1 MATDKTDNSA
11 QEAILE
17 ALNKMAKAV
26 KGGTD
31 AQKEGNKIS
40 KRTLTSSEGVV
51 KGLGIAKGLITKM
64 LTVQGDLNRAFLG
77 FGRNL
82 DSSLG
87 SFTKDLMGATTTMA
101 EDMKAVT
108 GVFSVGIKQNVAH
121 TVKLNHSLLVLGKD
135 TSKWNKTIAAQNQVY
150 RQNAKHTGSLVE
162 AMIDNTLRAKLDT
175 DKLATAITGLSTTMD
190 HLAVTMGAGVPMMAV
205 EAIANMQNELGNQS
219 FTDMATKVLS
229 FYLSSANSDKLLK
242 LTGGK
247 MNLTSVGGFEDL
259 IRVIGR
265 ESLRAFKS
273 GQNLGGG
280 FLQHYAGPKF
290 AGALGATSDAALM
303 GGMIANPIPGDH
315 TTGRGLSELAK
326 QAAQNDLLRT
336 MSILFKDLSV
346 ALVPM
351 ITSLTLMVNA
361 NIVPDLHLAM
371 KGLAGK
377 IRDMVRWMEKYIT
390 PTGNLGGNSNAGGG
404 GNSGFPGLGEVAMA
418 VNEKG
423 FNVPAASLP
432 KDSIG
437 PPWLQGIKQGSQAPW
452 TSVVDGLGQPGTGA
466 LGGNALLRGL
476 KGKSFGTTAKE
487 LTGMPSVMR
496 NFQRLKNSM
505 INRHTIGGMFTNKG
519 LTGGRVRITDPR
531 LAKVLG
537 EGIEKGTI
545 MTMEAFAEALS
556 KSGYGSAITKG
567 ALLRAGFQKGKNGL
581 AAKLIL
587 MIQKNS
593 AWWAA
598 KAAGKRAAVK
608 FVGGL
613 ALGAG
618 SAAMDLAI
626 LWELGNAAANYFWP
640 DTFFE
645 MDQANKT
652 AGQTVGAMAFKSGNS
667 LDDLAA
673 QAKLISDWTGD
684 PLEDV
689 LNLIT
694 LQYEAAKTQRQ
705 SDRIM
710 ILGTGTGH
718 SLSDYGWGTGTADGN
733 ADR

>member
-40 KRTLTSSEGVV
+40 KKTLTSSEGVI
-51 KGLGIAKGLITKM
+51 KGLGMAKGLITKM

-77 FGRNL
+77 FGRDL

-87 SFTKDLMGATTTMA
+87 SFTKDLMGATTTRA

-259 IRVIGR
+259 IRVLGR
-265 ESLRAFKS
+265 ESLRAFNA

-280 FLQHYAGPKF
+280 FLQHFAGPKF
-290 AGALGATSDAALM
+290 AGAMGATPQAALM

-315 TTGRGLSELAK
+315 TTGKGLSELAK
-326 QAAQNDLLRT
+326 QAAQNDILRT

-361 NIVPDLHLAM
+361 DIVPTLHRAM
-371 KGLAGK
+371 KGLAGR
-377 IRDMVRWMEKYIT
+377 IRDMSRWIEKYIPRT
-390 PTGNLGGNSNAGGG
+390 HDLGGTNTTN
-404 GNSGFPGLGEVAMA
+404 PYT
-418 VNEKG
+418 VNEEG
-423 FNVPAASLP
+423 FRVPISTQP
-432 KDSIG
+432 PNSPG
-437 PPWLQGIKQGSQAPW
+437 PPWLQGMKQGNQS
-452 TSVVDGLGQPGTGA
+452 GLGAVLDSFGGTGGNIGGGAMGINAIRGGIQGGWKGA
-466 LGGNALLRGL
+466 LGGGTGVNSTKRIFELF
-476 KGKSFGTTAKE
+476 KKSSISK
-487 LTGMPSVMR
+487 S
-496 NFQRLKNSM
+496 N
-505 INRHTIGGMFTNKG
+505 IGNMFTRKG
-519 LTGGRVRITDPR
+519 NLGGKGAVRILDSR
-531 LAKVLG
+531 LAKALG
-537 EGIEKGTI
+537 EGIEKGAI
-545 MTMEAFAEALS
+545 LTMEKFTTALS
-556 KSGYGSAITKG
+556 KSGLGRLISEKVLIQ
-567 ALLRAGFQKGKNGL
+567 AGFNKSTTGLLPKFLAQLAEKTGWKAAAAQSGKIA
-581 AAKLIL
+581 AAKIAGSKVLGVASVALDIL
-587 MIQKNS
+587 TIGQLAHAGYKYFNPDTMFEIGQ
-593 AWWAA
+593 AGLHPAA
-598 KAAGKRAAVK
+598 T
-608 FVGGL
+608 VGGQ
-613 ALGAG
+613 AF
-618 SAAMDLAI
+618 
-626 LWELGNAAANYFWP
+626 NA
-640 DTFFE
+640 
-645 MDQANKT
+645 
-652 AGQTVGAMAFKSGNS
+652 GNS
-667 LDDLAA
+667 EVDLME
-673 QAKLISDWTGD
+673 QARLISDWTGD

-689 LNLIT
+689 RELI
-694 LQYEAAKTQRQ
+694 LMQYSEAKSWRQ
-705 SDRIM
+705 QNPKSNIWNGEDIY
-710 ILGTGTGH
+710 IH
-718 SLSDYGWGTGTADGN
+718 GWGPSGD

>member
-1 MATDKTDNSA
+1 MATDKTDDSA
-11 QEAILE
+11 QEAILA
-17 ALNKMAKAV
+17 ALTKMAKAV
-26 KGGTD
+26 KTGTD

-51 KGLGIAKGLITKM
+51 RGLGIAKGLITKM

-259 IRVIGR
+259 IRVLGR
-265 ESLRAFKS
+265 ESLRAFNA

-290 AGALGATSDAALM
+290 AGAMGATSDAANM
-303 GGMIANPIPGDH
+303 GRMISNPIPGDH
-315 TTGRGLSELAK
+315 TTGKGLSELAK
-326 QAAQNDLLRT
+326 QAAQNDILRT

-361 NIVPDLHLAM
+361 DIVPTLHRAM
-371 KGLAGK
+371 KSLAGR
-377 IRDMVRWMEKYIT
+377 IRDMSRWIEKYIPRT
-390 PTGNLGGNSNAGGG
+390 NNLGAGNTTN
-404 GNSGFPGLGEVAMA
+404 PYT
-418 VNEKG
+418 VNEEG
-423 FNVPAASLP
+423 FRVPTSTQDKNSP
-432 KDSIG
+432 G
-437 PPWLQGIKQGSQAPW
+437 PSWLQGMKQGNQS
-452 TSVVDGLGQPGTGA
+452 GA
-466 LGGNALLRGL
+466 GAALDSFGSIGGGAMGINTLRGL
-476 KGKSFGTTAKE
+476 AQGGVKGGA
-487 LTGMPSVMR
+487 R
-496 NFQRLKNSM
+496 
-505 INRHTIGGMFTNKG
+505 G
-519 LTGGRVRITDPR
+519 LTGVNSTKRIFELFKKSSISKSNIGKMFTSKGAGGKGAVKILDSR
-531 LAKVLG
+531 LAKALG

-545 MTMEAFAEALS
+545 LTMEKFTTSLS
-556 KSGYGSAITKG
+556 KSGLGRAISEKV
-567 ALLRAGFQKGKNGL
+567 LLQAGFKSSVKGLLPKLLAQLAQKTGWKAVAAQSGKVA
-581 AAKLIL
+581 AAKIAGSKALGVASVALDIL
-587 MIQKNS
+587 TIGQLAHAGYKYFNPDTMFEIGQ
-593 AWWAA
+593 AGLHPAA
-598 KAAGKRAAVK
+598 T
-608 FVGGL
+608 VGGQ
-613 ALGAG
+613 AF
-618 SAAMDLAI
+618 
-626 LWELGNAAANYFWP
+626 NA
-640 DTFFE
+640 
-645 MDQANKT
+645 
-652 AGQTVGAMAFKSGNS
+652 GNS
-667 LDDLAA
+667 EVDLME
-673 QAKLISDWTGD
+673 QARLISDWTGD

-689 LNLIT
+689 RELI
-694 LQYEAAKTQRQ
+694 LMQYSEAKSWRQ
-705 SDRIM
+705 KNPTSNTWNGEDIY
-710 ILGTGTGH
+710 IH
-718 SLSDYGWGTGTADGN
+718 GWGTGDIRG
-733 ADR
+733 

>member
-1 MATDKTDNSA
+1 MATDKTDDSA
-11 QEAILE
+11 QEAILA
-17 ALNKMAKAV
+17 ALTKMAKAV
-26 KGGTD
+26 KTGTD

-51 KGLGIAKGLITKM
+51 RGLGIAKGVITKM

-259 IRVIGR
+259 IRVLGR

-280 FLQHYAGPKF
+280 FLQHFAGPKF
-290 AGALGATSDAALM
+290 AGAMGATSDAANM
-303 GGMIANPIPGDH
+303 GRMISNPIPGDH
-315 TTGRGLSELAK
+315 TTGKGLSELAK
-326 QAAQNDLLRT
+326 QAAQNDILRT

-361 NIVPDLHLAM
+361 DIVPTLHRAM
-371 KGLAGK
+371 KGLASR
-377 IRDMVRWMEKYIT
+377 IRDMSRWIEKYIPRT
-390 PTGNLGGNSNAGGG
+390 NNLGAGNTTN
-404 GNSGFPGLGEVAMA
+404 PYT
-418 VNEKG
+418 VNEQG
-423 FNVPAASLP
+423 FRVPTSTQSSNSP
-432 KDSIG
+432 G
-437 PPWLQGIKQGSQAPW
+437 PPWLQGMKQGNQSGAGAALDSFGGW
-452 TSVVDGLGQPGTGA
+452 TGNIGGGA
-466 LGGNALLRGL
+466 MGINTLRGL
-476 KGKSFGTTAKE
+476 A
-487 LTGMPSVMR
+487 
-496 NFQRLKNSM
+496 Q
-505 INRHTIGGMFTNKG
+505 GGAGG
-519 LTGGRVRITDPR
+519 LTGVNSTKRIFELFKKSSINRSNIGNMFKMVPGKGGSVRILDSR
-531 LAKVLG
+531 LAKALG
-537 EGIEKGTI
+537 EGIEKGVV
-545 MTMEAFAEALS
+545 MTMQAFAEAIS
-556 KSGYGSAITKG
+556 KSGYGSAVTKS
-567 ALLRAGFQKGKNGL
+567 ALVKAGFSAAEKGFAHKLQQHIAKNT
-581 AAKLIL
+581 AWQMAKRE
-587 MIQKNS
+587 
-593 AWWAA
+593 
-598 KAAGKRAAVK
+598 GKRAAGRLIASKTLGVASVGLDLVTLGQLAHAGYK
-608 FVGGL
+608 YFNPDTMFEIDQAGRHPAGTVGGQ
-613 ALGAG
+613 AF
-618 SAAMDLAI
+618 
-626 LWELGNAAANYFWP
+626 NA
-640 DTFFE
+640 
-645 MDQANKT
+645 
-652 AGQTVGAMAFKSGNS
+652 GNS
-667 LDDLAA
+667 EADLREQA
-673 QAKLISDWTGD
+673 QLISDWTGD

-689 LNLIT
+689 RELL
-694 LQYEAAKTQRQ
+694 LMQYSEAKDWRRKNPT
-705 SDRIM
+705 SNIWNGENVF
-710 ILGTGTGH
+710 IH
-718 SLSDYGWGTGTADGN
+718 GWGPGV
-733 ADR
+733 DR